1 MKMVDL
7 KKRLLAKGLAL
18 SLLGDLVS
26 GIFFGVGY
34 LAIDHFNDWMDT
46 QSAANPPAQTTGE
59 RGKVA
64 THPQQSRAAAVT
76 TTDRD

>member
-1 MKMVDL
+1 MKMVEL
-7 KKRLLAKGLAL
+7 KKRILAKGLAL

-26 GIFFGVGY
+26 GVFFGVGY
-34 LAIDHFNDWMDT
+34 LAIDHFNDWMDAQSTANSPT
-46 QSAANPPAQTTGE
+46 QTAGE

-64 THPQQSRAAAVT
+64 AHPQQSSAATAT

>member
-7 KKRLLAKGLAL
+7 KQRILATGLAL

-26 GIFFGVGY
+26 GVFFGVGY
-34 LAIDHFNDWMDT
+34 LAIDHFNDWVDA
-46 QSAANPPAQTTGE
+46 QSAANPPAQTAGE
-59 RGKVA
+59 RGKVVA
-64 THPQQSRAAAVT
+64 HSQQSSATAAT